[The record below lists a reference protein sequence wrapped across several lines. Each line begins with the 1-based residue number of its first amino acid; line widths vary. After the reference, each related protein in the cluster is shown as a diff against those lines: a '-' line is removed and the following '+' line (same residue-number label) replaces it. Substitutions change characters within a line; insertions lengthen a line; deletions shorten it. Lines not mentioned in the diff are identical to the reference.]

1 MAELKRQRQEAQKV
15 AALERREAQERQRAE
30 AAQRRKEKLEADQE
44 QRRDEKKPKDSE
56 EAAAK
61 AKRKVEKLRKQLERE
76 ERRAAKAEAR
86 ASKQKLKVDAD
97 GGFKQKGPPGGAHGQ
112 ATDSILANPGQPP
125 AHSANETDVKIEPM
139 ADTKAAIHDFA
150 VSTSPGQAQEPVNIV
165 PDPLT
170 PTSQPP
176 ALDEV
181 PDTSASTLE
190 DNGPQSEVGHPTI
203 LDHVERGEDSLS
215 MIDKASLDSSVSMSD
230 SSSDLASTESAD
242 ITSSSGSSSSDSIS
256 EDDGPDQASSRRN
269 GPEKVPPP
277 PRAKPKQICRDF
289 LRHGRCKRGD
299 NCRFLHELPEK
310 GSHSNRKKEGRK
322 AVGRAA
328 RVGLYQRVCL
338 IPVVFQFDMTSS

>member
-15 AALERREAQERQRAE
+15 ASLERREAQERQKAE

-44 QRRDEKKPKDSE
+44 QRRDERKPKDSE

-76 ERRAAKAEAR
+76 ERRVAKAEAR
-86 ASKQKLKVDAD
+86 ASKQKLRVDAD
-97 GGFKQKGPPGGAHGQ
+97 EGLKQEGPPGGAQGH
-112 ATDSILANPGQPP
+112 ATGSILANPGQPP
-125 AHSANETDVKIEPM
+125 AHSANETNVKIEPV
-139 ADTKAAIHDFA
+139 ADTKAAIHDF
-150 VSTSPGQAQEPVNIV
+150 VISTSPGQAQEPVNIV

-190 DNGPQSEVGHPTI
+190 DNGAQSEVGHPTI
-203 LDHVERGEDSLS
+203 LDRVKGGDDSLS
-215 MIDKASLDSSVSMSD
+215 MIDKASLDSSISMSD
-230 SSSDLASTESAD
+230 SSSIASTESAD
-242 ITSSSGSSSSDSIS
+242 ITSSSGSSSSDAIS

-310 GSHSNRKKEGRK
+310 GSHSNRKREGRR
-322 AVGRAA
+322 AEGRAEGRVG

-338 IPVVFQFDMTSS
+338 IRVIF